1 MKNTIQRWAFRLSI
15 TFSLLLGILIA
26 IVLNPSILYAHETS
40 YGQYQVLHQQP
51 LDPSIFSRLDEA
63 TQLLQSSEL
72 YDPRFQMQV
81 CLDRDATYPKI
92 VEAIKGRAFGHGF
105 ANKVVL
111 SSHCDFSA
119 NRAELNG
126 YDWNL
131 SQLIAHEAVHSL
143 QFQELGIWRSN
154 PIADIPIW
162 KWEGYA
168 EYISRQSTGLKLADA
183 IAYYLANE
191 DQPWMTMPDGSG
203 TSPLYYRD
211 WLLLHYC
218 MDVKGMKY
226 VQLLEEK
233 ISASET
239 YREMLSLHEH
249 LE

>member
-1 MKNTIQRWAFRLSI
+1 MKNTIRRWAFRLSI
-15 TFSLLLGILIA
+15 TFSLLMGILIV
-26 IVLNPSILYAHETS
+26 IILNPSILYAHETN

-63 TQLLQSSEL
+63 TKLLQSSEF
-72 YDPRFQMQV
+72 YDPDFRMQL
-81 CLDRDATYPKI
+81 CLEEKASYPKI
-92 VEAIKGRAFGHGF
+92 VGVIKGRAFGYGF

-111 SSHCDFSA
+111 SSRCNFA
-119 NRAELNG
+119 TNRAELNG

-131 SQLIAHEAVHSL
+131 SQLIAHEAVHCL
-143 QFQELGIWRSN
+143 QFQELGFWHSN

-168 EYISRQSTGLKLADA
+168 EYISRRETGLKLADA

-211 WLLLHYC
+211 WLLVRYC

-233 ISASET
+233 TSAAET
-239 YREMLSLHEH
+239 YQAMLSWHEH